1 MHFET
6 QDMRSLHLGSQ
17 QFDAA
22 ICLFDSIGYVET
34 NDAVALVFEGVRR
47 HLREGGL
54 FLFEFW
60 HAPAML
66 TSYEPVRVRRWHTAD
81 GVVLRIS
88 ETSLDVPLQ
97 LARVAYSIYELRKDG
112 TYSSLSETQSNRFF
126 LVQEM
131 AALLHGAGF
140 VPLEWFDGYRTNT
153 NIGPDTWHVVA
164 LARLGPGVGE

>member
-1 MHFET
+1 MMTSYSGRHAELYDLFYSEKAYDAEAAFVHHCLGQYAGFPVHRLLELACGTGRHAIELAKMGYELVATDNSPDMLASARSATQGRSLPVHFET

-66 TSYEPVRVRRWHTAD
+66 TSY
-81 GVVLRIS
+81 
-88 ETSLDVPLQ
+88 
-97 LARVAYSIYELRKDG
+97 
-112 TYSSLSETQSNRFF
+112 
-126 LVQEM
+126 
-131 AALLHGAGF
+131 
-140 VPLEWFDGYRTNT
+140 
-153 NIGPDTWHVVA
+153 
-164 LARLGPGVGE
+164 